1 MGKCLQTL
9 MGVAI
14 LLGSLDNI
22 KSGGFLFP
30 VQCTNIDIEHHRGL
44 VQLLQ
49 AVILRLMNNDYC
61 FMKRVPGVLIFAL
74 LVTTACSSV
83 QNAPPELVVETAPA
97 PMESVAAETP
107 DSELQPTDP
116 NVMYHVFAA
125 EVLGAEGDLSGA
137 ASEYLEAALASD
149 DPEIAERAA
158 RVAVSA
164 GEWQMVALA
173 SDRWAMLD
181 PASLDARE
189 LAAGS
194 RLREGDYVG
203 AEFQLARILE
213 LTASDQARGWK
224 IVISLLVPAND
235 QARVNKVLGNLLV
248 DFDAESNVDALFARS
263 QFAVRT
269 GDLDKAVGFIDKAI
283 ALEPERAEFLAWSGR
298 LAVNMGNSELAL
310 QQYRQAWE
318 VSQENTQIA
327 MSYAELLK
335 RNNDPAAGQAVL
347 AQLPD
352 TPEMRF
358 ARIVFALDAGDT
370 ENAELL
376 YLGFSAD
383 RYAGNPRAA
392 FQAAQSAELLDHQR
406 EAIDWYKQVTGEQS
420 LRAIMRQAFLL
431 SGLGDVEEGR
441 NLLTQL
447 RVQADNVVR
456 SQSYQAEAQI
466 LQDAGRK
473 NEAMQ
478 LLNGAL
484 VTLPDDTALRY
495 ARALLA
501 VGLDQLELAESDLR
515 QIISVEPHNAA
526 AINALGYTL
535 ADLTERYDEAEPLI
549 LQAYELQPSDA
560 SIIDSMGWIS
570 YRLGRLREAER
581 YLRDA
586 WDSMRNAEI
595 AAHLGEVLWVNG
607 KQQEA
612 RALWEEGIQMDSGN
626 EILIKTMQRFG
637 ELP

>member
-1 MGKCLQTL
+1 M
-9 MGVAI
+9 
-14 LLGSLDNI
+14 
-22 KSGGFLFP
+22 
-30 VQCTNIDIEHHRGL
+30 DIEDHRGL

-83 QNAPPELVVETAPA
+83 QEIPPEPGLETAPVA
-97 PMESVAAETP
+97 MQQVAAETP
-107 DSELQPTDP
+107 DSVLQPTDP

-125 EVLGAEGDLSGA
+125 EIMGAEGDFSGA
-137 ASEYLEAALASD
+137 ASEYLEAALVSE

-213 LTASDQARGWK
+213 LTASDQARGWQ

-235 QARVNKVLGNLLV
+235 QVRANKVLDNLLV
-248 DFDAESNVDALFARS
+248 DFNAESNVDALFARS
-263 QFAVRT
+263 QFAARV
-269 GDLDKAVGFIDKAI
+269 GEFDKAVGFIDGAI

-318 VSQENTQIA
+318 FSQEDPKIA
-327 MSYAELLK
+327 MPYAELLK
-335 RNNDPAAGQAVL
+335 RNNDPVAGQAVL
-347 AQLPD
+347 AKLPD

-358 ARIVFALDAGDT
+358 ARIVFALDAGDR

-376 YLGFSAD
+376 YLGFTAD
-383 RYAGNPRAA
+383 RYAGNPSAA
-392 FQAAQSAELLDHQR
+392 FQAAQSAELLDYQLQ
-406 EAIDWYKQVTGEQS
+406 AIDWYKQVTGEQS
-420 LRAIMRQAFLL
+420 LRAIMRQAYLL
-431 SGLGDVEEGR
+431 AGLGDVEEAR

-447 RVQADNVVR
+447 RIQTDNTVR

-466 LQDAGRK
+466 LQDAGRN

-484 VTLPDDTALRY
+484 MTLPDDIALRY
-495 ARALLA
+495 TRALLA

-515 QIISVEPHNAA
+515 QIISVEPYNAA

-535 ADLTERYDEAEPLI
+535 ADLTERYDEAEQLI

-581 YLRDA
+581 YLREA
-586 WDSMRNAEI
+586 WESMPNAEV

-612 RALWEEGIQMDSGN
+612 REFWELGIQMNGDN
-626 EILIKTMQRFG
+626 EVLIKTMQRFG